1 MRFVEHGPN
10 IPDELL
16 TARDEGQVIF
26 FCGSG
31 VSLAKAGLPDFY
43 GLADAVLEH
52 LRASANSRARAVIDA
67 SRSIHVN
74 GVEGLIP
81 ADRAFSL
88 LEQEFDTASVR
99 KAVAASLIAKSD
111 DLSAHRALI
120 DLARGTDDV
129 VRLVTTNFDRLFEAC
144 DPAIASHG
152 PPELPNPTSATKF
165 AGIIHL
171 HGRIDE
177 QATAPVDDEFV
188 LSSSDFGR
196 AYLSEGWAT
205 RFIRALME
213 RYQIVFVGY
222 TANDP
227 PVQYLLE
234 ALNAKSAAFQPMYA
248 LQAGNDALASAMW
261 EHKGVRP
268 ISFDPAYQYR
278 ALWDTI
284 DAWAERARDP
294 LKWYSDQIGRAG
306 AGPRLMSPCERGTIA
321 HLATSPTGA
330 KRIAGAG
337 AAFAAE
343 WLCVFD
349 PELRYRTPGAVSL
362 EDDSI
367 VFDPFA
373 AWGLDTDDAPP
384 AFNPKDRYK
393 KREMPAGARNL
404 FAPTK
409 ADLFASD
416 ADRQAQLHGS
426 VGQVVAPLSDRLR
439 HLGTWLIQV
448 AHDPVAL
455 WWAAG
460 KEGLHPSIVQSL
472 SRALEHDAARFSPL
486 VRKGWRALITS
497 FDDRSDVYGMEFYGL
512 AAIVKAEGWSAALV
526 RRFAELRCP
535 RIRVGRSWS
544 RGAPPTDDCL
554 HDILNLE
561 IKYPVSDVP
570 LEVPD
575 DLLATLM
582 YELSHVLER
591 AVALEIETRSA
602 IHMLGPFTQANY
614 PDDNDRAEVGDDLTG
629 LFRLWITVL
638 DRLVETEPERV
649 RSELPRWS
657 QHQNAVFVR
666 TLIWA
671 AGAPKLISG
680 KDAVEL
686 FARIGDEAFWD
697 REHQRDL
704 LHVLARRWHDLPE
717 RDRAA
722 LEARILAGPQTYA
735 AENIQMF
742 KMRSTY
748 QTMER
753 LHWLQAAGCSFGFD
767 LEAETAR
774 MRALVPE
781 WSPRIGEE
789 ADDSIEARAFLISE
803 DLGYTSLIDI
813 AVASVAQ
820 IASDQ
825 DHQRIDMQTIARP
838 FRGLAQEKPVRALAA
853 LRRNPAKVS
862 ARLWEDFLLAEDR
875 KQTSKRLVVSTCC
888 VLAGLADEELA
899 EILRSSAAWVEKNQ
913 KDLSVSAPDLEDR
926 IWQRLLHVIEL
937 HPSKAGSGILLSGK
951 EHDWVMEAI
960 NSPSGR
966 LAQLAVH
973 ESSDAA
979 PGEGSLPQIWLDRLS
994 QLIDLPGDI
1003 GRYSLVAAMADIN
1016 YLYFRAPDW
1025 TAEHLLPRRHGA
1037 DDDRSAFWS
1046 GLFRARSISVDLHR
1060 LLRADLLEAARE
1072 ADGKRATTSP
1082 LAALLLRGWAMTPLR
1097 ESGDAIGSDALREL
1111 ILEMN
1116 QELRDRLLRTCR
1128 TWWNNAE
1135 WKPLALEFM
1144 RDVWP
1149 RQRSIR
1155 NASNAD
1161 AIATL
1166 VVGADDWFPQMFDA
1180 GRELL
1185 EAMPG
1190 MTSMW
1195 SYDSQRLLSLLER
1208 FPAEFLDF
1216 LLLVLPE
1223 DADHWPYRIEVV
1235 LEPLEASHLGK
1246 DSRVQEL
1253 RRRWAAR

>member
-52 LRASANSRARAVIDA
+52 LRASVNSRARAVIAA
-67 SRSIHVN
+67 SRLIKVN

-99 KAVAASLIAKSD
+99 KAVAASLVPKFD

-152 PPELPNPTSATKF
+152 PPELPNPTSSTRF
-165 AGIIHL
+165 SGIIHL

-177 QATAPVDDEFV
+177 QAAAPADDEFV

-196 AYLSEGWAT
+196 AYLSDGWAT
-205 RFIRALME
+205 RFIRTLME

-248 LQAGNDALASAMW
+248 LQAGDDAFASAVW
-261 EHKGVRP
+261 AHKGVRP
-268 ISFDPAYQYR
+268 ISFDPADRYR

-284 DAWAERARDP
+284 DVWAGRARDP
-294 LKWYSDQIGRAG
+294 LKWQSDQIARAA
-306 AGPRLMSPCERGTIA
+306 AGPRQMSPYERGTIA
-321 HLATSPTGA
+321 HLATSTAGA
-330 KRIAGAG
+330 KQIAVAG
-337 AAFAAE
+337 AAFPAE

-349 PELRYRTPGAVSL
+349 PETRYRTPGAVSL

-373 AWGLDTDDAPP
+373 VWGLDTDSAPP
-384 AFNPKDRYK
+384 AFDPKDRYK
-393 KREMPAGARNL
+393 SREMPAVARNL
-404 FAPTK
+404 FASTK
-409 ADLFASD
+409 ADLLASD
-416 ADRQAQLHGS
+416 ADRQAQLQGS
-426 VGQVVAPLSDRLR
+426 LGQVVAPLAERVSY
-439 HLGTWLIQV
+439 LGSWLVQV
-448 AHDPVAL
+448 AHEPAAL

-460 KEGLHPSIVQSL
+460 KQGLHSGIVQAL
-472 SRALEHDAARFSPL
+472 SRALEHEAARFSPS
-486 VRKGWRALITS
+486 VRKGWRALLAS
-497 FDDRSDVYGMEFYGL
+497 FDDRSDAYGMEFYGL
-512 AAIVKAEGWSAALV
+512 ADIVKVEGWSPALI

-544 RGAPPTDDCL
+544 RGAPPTEDRMG
-554 HDILNLE
+554 DILNLE
-561 IKYPVSDVP
+561 IKYPASDVP
-570 LEVPD
+570 LEVPA
-575 DLLATLM
+575 DLLPTFM

-591 AVALEIETRSA
+591 AVALEIEARSSVY
-602 IHMLGPFTQANY
+602 MLGPFMPASA
-614 PDDNDRAEVGDDLTG
+614 PDDHNLSDVGDDLTG
-629 LFRLWITVL
+629 LFRLWIAML
-638 DRLVETEPERV
+638 DRLAATEPERV
-649 RSELPRWS
+649 RAELPRWS
-657 QHQNAVFVR
+657 QHEDAIFVR
-666 TLIWA
+666 TRIWA
-671 AGAPKLISG
+671 AGAPGLLPG
-680 KDAVEL
+680 KDAAEL
-686 FARIGDEAFWD
+686 VARIADEAFWE

-704 LHVLARRWHDLPE
+704 LHVLARRWPELPGP
-717 RDRAA
+717 DRAA
-722 LEARILAGPQTYA
+722 LEARLLAGPPACQGETAEIFEIRSAYYA
-735 AENIQMF
+735 
-742 KMRSTY
+742 
-748 QTMER
+748 MER
-753 LHWLQAAGCSFGFD
+753 LHWLQAAGCAFGFD
-767 LEAETAR
+767 FDAEMAR

-781 WSPRIGEE
+781 WSPRVGDE
-789 ADDSIEARAFLISE
+789 ADDSTEARAYSIGE
-803 DLGYTSLIDI
+803 DLGFTSLLGI
-813 AVASVAQ
+813 AVETIAQ
-820 IASDQ
+820 TALDQ
-825 DHQRIDMQTIARP
+825 DHQRIEMRTIARP

-853 LRRNPAKVS
+853 LHQSSAKVS

-875 KQTSKRLVVSTCC
+875 KPTSKRLVVATAC
-888 VLAGLADEELA
+888 VLAGLADEGLA
-899 EILRSSAAWVEKNQ
+899 EILRSSAAWVEKSQ
-913 KDLSVSAPDLEDR
+913 KGLAPSAPDLEAR
-926 IWQRLLHVIEL
+926 IWQRLIHVMEL
-937 HPSKAGSGILLSGK
+937 HPGKAGSGILLSGK
-951 EHDWVMEAI
+951 EHDWAMEAI

-973 ESSDAA
+973 QSSDAA
-979 PGEGSLPQIWLDRLS
+979 PDGGPLPQIWLDRLG
-994 QLIDLPGDI
+994 QLIGLPYDI
-1003 GRYSLVAAMADIN
+1003 GRYSMVAALANIN

-1025 TAEHLLPRRHGA
+1025 TVEHLLSRRHGPG
-1037 DDDRSAFWS
+1037 DDRSAFWS
-1046 GLFRARSISVDLHR
+1046 GLFRASSISVDLHR

-1072 ADGKRATTSP
+1072 TDGKRATTSP
-1082 LAALLLRGWAMTPLR
+1082 LAALLLRGWAVTPLR
-1097 ESGDAIGSDALREL
+1097 ESGDAIGSDVLGEL

-1128 TWWNNAE
+1128 TWWDNAD
-1135 WKPLALEFM
+1135 WKPRALEFV

-1149 RQRSIR
+1149 RQRAIR
-1155 NASNAD
+1155 NPSTAD
-1161 AIATL
+1161 AIASL
-1166 VVGADDWFPQMFDA
+1166 MVGADDWFPQMFEA
-1180 GRELL
+1180 GRDLL
-1185 EAMPG
+1185 ESMPG
-1190 MTSMW
+1190 MASIW
-1195 SYDSQRLLSLLER
+1195 SYDSPRLLSLLAR
-1208 FPAEFLDF
+1208 FPSEFVDF

-1223 DADHWPYRIEVV
+1223 DAGNWPYRIEAV
-1235 LEPLEASHLGK
+1235 LEPLEASSLGK